1 MTYDYE
7 EGELL
12 PSSKS
17 HEQKTEIKD
26 QGRKSTEPATRP
38 RQTTF
43 FVKFENN
50 IKIPSLST
58 KSEPSFESTKRPLTN
73 LSNRFSS
80 INDSAKPIETNILNW
95 QLEDNTAKTQK
106 IYKSL
111 AELYEVPFHYTL
123 EENNNFYAS
132 GHNPQYASVNPYLKG
147 IIEFLSSL
155 NEHDINSPIGLQ
167 WEKKLRM
174 LNVICSNMPY
184 KSNISDSFRMCPQ
197 LNKDVLFSV
206 FNLMKLEDSKSKHV
220 LTTTAPTAAA
230 PGLNHDLNIFDD
242 NMTNNGYENDL
253 ISSIMSDKDLF
264 RNEPK
269 IGPPPTN
276 SPSDQETNKQPIIEL
291 QRIFNTHKKQEQGEL
306 VSLLASLIINILLKV
321 CFLTIPNKKLVKLDG
336 QKHSIDDPDYL
347 FFKYI
352 FYMTPEHCTT
362 NSFTMY
368 SAEQLQDTQMFLNL
382 QGYLFSRLKSGNLHI
397 SDLTN
402 YYKMIKNQFIQFL
415 KDMETKPK
423 DQRMSLVD
431 FKLKMFDHIFSTTLD
446 LAYNNQCQFPIIK
459 EVLKPALKV
468 INTDSSTAITSSPAI
483 DPRTVKQ
490 QDLSYTDSYEFQLI
504 TSFHF
509 KQTEGCQD
517 SSKDENN
524 NLAPTDMD
532 ISAVNTQKSKKS
544 LSGDLTEV
552 DYANFNENCID
563 ILPICSFKPL
573 SGPLNLTQTVA
584 GSQSSTSKLRSDES
598 DYQLNNYLDTY
609 ESSLLPSSTLPN
621 KNYEEDVSVKSK
633 ATIFDRL
640 GKNSNEDEPVHLDN
654 KYVHPDD
661 EDWDQNSSVRA
672 RSTVFERLGRKSERD
687 ISNIS
692 PSPKRSRSCNRYSS
706 EYGA

>member
-1 MTYDYE
+1 MTYDHE

-12 PSSKS
+12 PSSRSK
-17 HEQKTEIKD
+17 EQKTEIKD
-26 QGRKSTEPATRP
+26 QRRKSTEPAIRSK
-38 RQTTF
+38 QTTF

-58 KSEPSFESTKRPLTN
+58 KSELSSESTKRPLTN

-95 QLEDNTAKTQK
+95 QLEDNSAKSQK

-132 GHNPQYASVNPYLKG
+132 DHNPQYASVNPYLKG

-184 KSNISDSFRMCPQ
+184 KSNISDSFRMCPK

-206 FNLMKLEDSKSKHV
+206 FNLMKLEDSKFKHAQ
-220 LTTTAPTAAA
+220 TTTAPTEAA
-230 PGLNHDLNIFDD
+230 PGLNDDLNIFDN
-242 NMTNNGYENDL
+242 NMTSNGYENDL

-264 RNEPK
+264 RNDPK
-269 IGPPPTN
+269 IGPLSTN
-276 SPSDQETNKQPIIEL
+276 PSDQETNKQPIIDL
-291 QRIFNTHKKQEQGEL
+291 QRIFNTHKKQEKGEL

-321 CFLTIPNKKLVKLDG
+321 CFLTIPNKKFVKLDG
-336 QKHSIDDPDYL
+336 QKHSMNDPDYL

-362 NSFTMY
+362 NRFTMY
-368 SAEQLQDTQMFLNL
+368 SAEQLQDTQMFLDL
-382 QGYLFSRLKSGNLHI
+382 QGYLFSRLKSGNVHI

-402 YYKMIKNQFIQFL
+402 YYKVIKNQFIQFL
-415 KDMETKPK
+415 KEMETKPK

-431 FKLKMFDHIFSTTLD
+431 FKLTMFDHIFSTTLD

-468 INTDSSTAITSSPAI
+468 INTDSSTAITSSPVI
-483 DPRTVKQ
+483 DPRAVKQ
-490 QDLSYTDSYEFQLI
+490 KSLSYTDSYEFQLI
-504 TSFHF
+504 DEWSFHF

-524 NLAPTDMD
+524 NLAPTDMN
-532 ISAVNTQKSKKS
+532 ISTVNTQKSKKS
-544 LSGDLTEV
+544 TSGDLTEV

-563 ILPICSFKPL
+563 YILPICSFKPL

-609 ESSLLPSSTLPN
+609 ESSLVPSSTMPN
-621 KNYEEDVSVKSK
+621 KNYEEDFSVKSK

-640 GKNSNEDEPVHLDN
+640 GKNSNEDEPVLLDK

-661 EDWDQNSSVRA
+661 EDWNQDSSVRG
-672 RSTVFERLGRKSERD
+672 RSTVFERLGRKSEID
-687 ISNIS
+687 IS
-692 PSPKRSRSCNRYSS
+692 PSPKRSRSCNRYSP
-706 EYGA
+706 EYAA